1 MDAWAHHNA
10 ALNDISV
17 TKFLDYDEFDEEN
30 DFSDWEDE
38 EYLMENGMQVPND
51 QEIEKNARKKRGRK
65 NKSKKKKAQPFGN
78 SDEDVVIVEFLDANP
93 DYYGYWV

>member
-38 EYLMENGMQVPND
+38 EYFMENGMQVPND
-51 QEIEKNARKKRGRK
+51 
-65 NKSKKKKAQPFGN
+65 
-78 SDEDVVIVEFLDANP
+78 
-93 DYYGYWV
+93 